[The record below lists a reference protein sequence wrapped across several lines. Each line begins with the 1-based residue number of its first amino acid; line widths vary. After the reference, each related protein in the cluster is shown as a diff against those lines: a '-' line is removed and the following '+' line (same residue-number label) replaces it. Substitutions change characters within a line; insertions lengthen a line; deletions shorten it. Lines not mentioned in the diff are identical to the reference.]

1 MMKGNG
7 GPTAAEAALSHPTG
21 QARRLSYKTLFHP
34 AGQARR
40 LSYERLT
47 MTRSRREF
55 LRDVGLSAAAL
66 PFVLN
71 LPSLGF
77 ANQRARKQRLVVM
90 FSPDGVVP
98 WNFWP
103 DEEGPEFTL
112 KESLT
117 PLEGLKD

>member
-1 MMKGNG
+1 MQHDDTRSV
-7 GPTAAEAALSHPTG
+7 PTTLWSPTM
-21 QARRLSYKTLFHP
+21 S
-34 AGQARR
+34 
-40 LSYERLT
+40 
-47 MTRSRREF
+47 RSRREF
-55 LRDVGLSAAAL
+55 LRDLGISAAAL

-77 ANQRARKQRLVVM
+77 ANQTARKQRLVVM

-103 DEEGPEFTL
+103 DEVGSEFTL

-117 PLEGLKD
+117 PLEPLKGRILT